1 MPNNT
6 RHLTGIVECAC
17 RQCAPSGSSWRA
29 YVKRD
34 TRRAVRH
41 SKHREIAQA
50 LSDDADH
57 NGDADYLVWM
67 ARLSITNAR
76 NLR

>member
-1 MPNNT
+1 MPHNT

-17 RQCAPSGSSWRA
+17 RYCAPSGSGWRA

-41 SKHREIAQA
+41 SEYREIMQA
-50 LSDDADH
+50 INDDNDH
-57 NGDADYLVWM
+57 DGEAAYLLHV
-67 ARLSITNAR
+67 ARLNILNAR
-76 NLR
+76 NMR

>member
-17 RQCAPSGSSWRA
+17 RNCAPIGSSWRA

-34 TRRAVRH
+34 TRRAVRRTAR
-41 SKHREIAQA
+41 SEINGQIN
-50 LSDDADH
+50 DDTDH
-57 NGDADYLVWM
+57 NGDADYLVYTVNLNM
-67 ARLSITNAR
+67 INLR

>member
-1 MPNNT
+1 MPHNT

-17 RQCAPSGSSWRA
+17 RYCAPSGSGWRA

-41 SKHREIAQA
+41 SEYREIMQA
-50 LSDDADH
+50 LNDDNDH
-57 NGDADYLVWM
+57 DGDAAYLLHV
-67 ARLSITNAR
+67 ARLNILNAR
-76 NLR
+76 NMR